1 MDEKVN
7 ESEKELLE
15 RENQAL
21 KEELA
26 RRDAEKERQESLLQA
41 KKALAE
47 VYLDFPNC
55 LAAVEELLA
64 KNEAIAA
71 LSPMERYRIGYLMQK
86 GEQAILTKDAPPD
99 EAQIICELKKRPELL
114 MRLLKGRNGADSIPG
129 FSFSKS
135 VGIRTAEEQPPQTL
149 TEARNAAIRY
159 AKMR

>member
-7 ESEKELLE
+7 ESEKELLQ

-41 KKALAE
+41 KKALSE
-47 VYLDFPNC
+47 VYSDFPSC
-55 LAAVEELLA
+55 LEAVEKLLQ
-64 KNEAIAA
+64 KNEVLAA

-86 GEQAILTKDAPPD
+86 GEQAILSKDAPMD
-99 EAQIICELKKRPELL
+99 EAQILYELKKRPELL
-114 MRLLKGRNGADSIPG
+114 MRLLKGRNGAGSIPG

-135 VGIRTAEEQPPQTL
+135 AGIRSAEEQPPQTL